1 VAEETLGVEA
11 RWPEL
16 FAPLSDEQR
25 RSVVSTLASSW
36 HEGWVP
42 NRDDVADLAALVA
55 GRIGMDEYQRRG
67 IVLAEHVRGEADNG
81 QP

>member
-1 VAEETLGVEA
+1 MSVEFDIEA

-16 FAPLSDEQR
+16 FAPLSDGQR
-25 RSVVSTLASSW
+25 RSIVSTLASSW

>member
-1 VAEETLGVEA
+1 VAEETLGLEA

-25 RSVVSTLASSW
+25 RSIVSTLASSW

-42 NRDDVADLAALVA
+42 NRADVEDLIAWERRLIDDAEYDRRTEAAAALDRARAAV
-55 GRIGMDEYQRRG
+55 G
-67 IVLAEHVRGEADNG
+67 
-81 QP
+81 

>member
-1 VAEETLGVEA
+1 VAEETLGLEA

-25 RSVVSTLASSW
+25 RSIVSTLASSW

-42 NRDDVADLAALVA
+42 KRADVEDLIAWERRLIDDAEYDRRTEAAAALDRARAAA
-55 GRIGMDEYQRRG
+55 G
-67 IVLAEHVRGEADNG
+67 
-81 QP
+81 